1 MPWHRLCSGYATACG
16 VCEINSILLFYLLC
30 LQYQVSGT
38 CLHSFTHL
46 KWNQWLQPS
55 HSILLELYESGVVL
69 SGGVPTLAGTSVFT
83 KLGYMGMGYLWLNGW
98 GIYHLTGGAFMAYGV
113 GHLYHLIDGAFILL
127 NGWGIYDLMGEAF
140 VTKWVGHL
148 WPKWVG
154 EL

>member
-1 MPWHRLCSGYATACG
+1 
-16 VCEINSILLFYLLC
+16 
-30 LQYQVSGT
+30 
-38 CLHSFTHL
+38 
-46 KWNQWLQPS
+46 
-55 HSILLELYESGVVL
+55 
-69 SGGVPTLAGTSVFT
+69 
-83 KLGYMGMGYLWLNGW
+83 
-98 GIYHLTGGAFMAYGV
+98 MAYGV